1 MKKIVIIC
9 ILLAGFNAMAQEREG
24 RSNGRNYLKEMTP
37 EQVAT
42 LSSKRLALALD
53 LNEGQR
59 TQVMDLQLQRIKERR
74 AFMESREG
82 SGTDTSRT
90 DLSPEDRYERLN
102 TRLDSKLAYKA
113 SMKKILSEKQYED
126 WVKMQ
131 RGGKRKGQMDRR
143 QHRHSGKR

>member
-9 ILLAGFNAMAQEREG
+9 ILLAGFSTMAQEREG

-53 LNEGQR
+53 LNEDQR
-59 TQVMDLQLQRIKERR
+59 ALVMDLQLQRIKERR

-82 SGTDTSRT
+82 SVTPETE
-90 DLSPEDRYERLN
+90 LSPEERYERLN
-102 TRLDSKLAYKA
+102 TRLDRKLAYNA
-113 SMKKILSEKQYED
+113 SMKKILSATQYED
-126 WVKMQ
+126 WVNMH

-143 QHRHSGKR
+143 HQRHSGKR